1 MRSFLVAALAVSAVL
16 VVPATAPAA
25 PNRDFNFE
33 HGQANYRTS
42 VATRPGAYQE
52 GITPRQPCP
61 ASGVPGCTWEAHE
74 FTIGPGDTNGAFSVT
89 ITWGSADDDWDLF
102 VYRVLPNGSVDEA
115 NAVAKSA
122 QGGTTQETATLLSSP
137 DAPIEPGT
145 YRIYVDNWAAADPS
159 WKGVV
164 QFETFVP
171 GNTLPT
177 AVLAPPPAG
186 SPNQFVTLDASGS
199 SDPDGTIEN
208 YAWDLDGDGKFDIDG
223 ASPQIA
229 HKFRRGTTHVSVRVR
244 DNKGAVGF
252 ASQPVTVAGPP
263 GQDQTVLLPPPP
275 GSITMS
281 MKRRQSLAAVRLRGV
296 AATLT
301 CPTSCRIAGRLS
313 ISGATARR
321 LGLGRRGMTISRR
334 TRTLSG
340 TNSTPRLR
348 LKPGRR
354 TLAALRR
361 SSSSVSATVRVTVSA
376 EGYQPMSF
384 LRRVTI
390 VR

>member
-1 MRSFLVAALAVSAVL
+1 MRPFLAAALAVLAVL
-16 VVPATAPAA
+16 TIPATAPAA

-42 VATRPGAYQE
+42 LATRPGAYQE

-74 FTIGPGDTNGAFSVT
+74 FTVGPDDTNGAFSVT

-102 VYRVLPNGSVDEA
+102 VYRVLPNGEVDEA
-115 NAVAKSA
+115 NPVAKSA
-122 QGGTTQETATLLSSP
+122 QGGTIQETATKLSSP

-159 WKGVV
+159 WKGTV

-171 GNTLPT
+171 GNKLPT

-186 SPNQFVTLDASGS
+186 QANQFVTLDASGS
-199 SDPDGTIEN
+199 SDPDGRVEN
-208 YAWDLDGDGKFDIDG
+208 YAWDLNGDGSFDIDG
-223 ASPQIA
+223 ALPQIA
-229 HKFRRGTTHVSVRVR
+229 HKFRTGRTHVSVRVR
-244 DNKGAVGF
+244 DDKGGVGY
-252 ASQPVTVAGPP
+252 ASQTVVVNGAAP
-263 GQDQTVLLPPPP
+263 GDQVVLLPPPP
-275 GSITMS
+275 GSITMT
-281 MKRRQSLAAVRLRGV
+281 MKRRQSLAAVRTRGV

-301 CPTSCRIAGRLS
+301 CPTSCRIVGRLS

-321 LGLGRRGMTISRR
+321 LGLGRRAMTISRR

-348 LKPGRR
+348 LKPRRR
-354 TLAALRR
+354 TLNALRASSR
-361 SSSSVSATVRVTVSA
+361 SVAGTVRVTVSA
-376 EGYQPMSF
+376 EGYQPQSF
-384 LRRVTI
+384 TRPVTI